1 MPKNRNFPRLPG
13 FRDFA
18 PEALA
23 EREHVFGSWRSVAR
37 RYGFQEYDGPPLEPL
52 ELYREKSGDEIVGQL
67 YAFVDKGGR
76 EVSLRPEMTPS
87 LARMLGERSRAMAK
101 PIRWFSIPQL
111 FRYERQQRG
120 RLREHFQLNVDILG
134 EAGTGADA
142 EVLAV
147 AVDSLRALGLG
158 PDDFVARVSDRRLLS
173 AVLAALGVP
182 EDRMP
187 ATFSDIDK
195 YERVGADATRDR
207 LQASAGLAGRQV
219 DSLLEIL
226 DGAGLDVVEDLLGER
241 EAVGASLDE
250 LRRYRADLTAM
261 GLEPFLRFDLRIVRG
276 LAYYTGIVFE
286 LFDRKGK
293 LRAICGG
300 GRYDQLL
307 ERVGGE
313 PLPAVG
319 FGMGDVVLTELLR
332 DRALLP
338 EATPSLD
345 WFIAC
350 VSPAQRLLG
359 REIAHFLREA
369 GSTVAYALEQ
379 RPVRKQLAMAARQ
392 GARKVILLGPDE
404 TAKGVA
410 VIRDMA
416 HGTQHEVSLADLRQG
431 RPAS

>member
-1 MPKNRNFPRLPG
+1 MPKGKAFPRLPG

-23 EREHVFGSWRSVAR
+23 EREHLFTTWRSVAC

-120 RLREHFQLNVDILG
+120 RLREHFQWNVDIVG

-147 AVDSLRALGLG
+147 AVDALRALGLG
-158 PDDFVARVSDRRLLS
+158 ADDFLARISDRRLLS
-173 AVLAALGVP
+173 AILDALGVP
-182 EDRMP
+182 GDRIA
-187 ATFSDIDK
+187 ATYTDIDK
-195 YERVGADATRDR
+195 YERVGPDATRAR
-207 LQASAGLAGRQV
+207 LRESAGLGPRAV

-226 DGAGLDVVEDLLGER
+226 DDSGLGVVEDLLGER
-241 EAVGASLDE
+241 DAVGASLAE
-250 LRRYRADLTAM
+250 LRRYQADLTAM
-261 GLEPFLRFDLRIVRG
+261 GLGPFLRFDLRIVRG

-286 LFDRKGK
+286 LFDRRGEM
-293 LRAICGG
+293 RAICGG

-313 PLPAVG
+313 PLAAVG

-332 DRALLP
+332 DRGLLP
-338 EATPSLD
+338 RSTPAMD
-345 WFIAC
+345 WFVAS

-359 REIAHFLREA
+359 REIAHALREA
-369 GSTVAYALEQ
+369 GSTVSYALEQ

-392 GARKVILLGPDE
+392 GARRVILLGPEE
-404 TAKGVA
+404 TARGVA
-410 VIRDMA
+410 LIRDMA
-416 HGTQHEVSLADLRQG
+416 QGSQQEVSLADLRRG
-431 RPAS
+431 RPTP

>member
-1 MPKNRNFPRLPG
+1 MPKGKTFPRLPG

-23 EREHVFGSWRSVAR
+23 EREHLFRTWRSVAC

-120 RLREHFQLNVDILG
+120 RLREHFQWNVDIVG
-134 EAGTGADA
+134 EAGTGADT

-147 AVDSLRALGLG
+147 AVDALRALGLG
-158 PDDFVARVSDRRLLS
+158 SDDFLARVSDRRLLS
-173 AVLAALGVP
+173 SILDALGVP
-182 EDRMP
+182 GDRIA
-187 ATFSDIDK
+187 ATYTDIDK
-195 YERVGADATRDR
+195 YERVGPDATRAR
-207 LQASAGLAGRQV
+207 LRESAGLGPRAV

-226 DGAGLDVVEDLLGER
+226 DGSGLDVVEDLLGER
-241 EAVGASLDE
+241 DAVGASLAE
-250 LRRYRADLTAM
+250 LRRYQADLTAM
-261 GLEPFLRFDLRIVRG
+261 GLGPFLRFDLRIVRG

-286 LFDRKGK
+286 LFDRRGEM
-293 LRAICGG
+293 RAICGG

-313 PLPAVG
+313 PLAAVG

-332 DRALLP
+332 DRGLLP
-338 EATPSLD
+338 RSTPAMD
-345 WFIAC
+345 WFVAS

-359 REIAHFLREA
+359 REIAHALREA
-369 GSTVAYALEQ
+369 GSTVSYALEQ

-392 GARKVILLGPDE
+392 GARRVILLGPEE
-404 TAKGVA
+404 TARGVA
-410 VIRDMA
+410 LIRDMA
-416 HGTQHEVSLADLRQG
+416 QGSQQEVSLADLRRG
-431 RPAS
+431 RPTP